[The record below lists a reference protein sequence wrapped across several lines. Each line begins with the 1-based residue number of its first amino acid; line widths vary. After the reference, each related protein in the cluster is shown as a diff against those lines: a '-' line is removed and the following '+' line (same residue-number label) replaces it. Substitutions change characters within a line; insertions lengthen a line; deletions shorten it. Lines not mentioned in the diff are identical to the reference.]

1 MKKDIE
7 YNDSDAI
14 AELEAKVVEYHTMLL
29 KAQGALE
36 VLLQIKRIKENENKK
51 SNGKSRDTK

>member
-36 VLLQIKRIKENENKK
+36 VLLQIKRIKENENK
-51 SNGKSRDTK
+51 N